1 MSEHTRGERI
11 CELFC
16 GAGGMGLGF
25 SKHFEI
31 ANAVD
36 IRREAIRTYGAN
48 HPETDT
54 HQTDVRDLSG
64 SLLDYEG
71 ITGVIGGPP
80 CQSWSR
86 RNIRQTPDD
95 PRASLVGEYMRIVDE
110 VRPRWFVLENVTTV
124 PKDLKQS
131 VSRHARDLG
140 YTVQSACLN
149 ASEYGAAQTRR
160 RWVVIGARDRSIGL
174 ITPQPHRTVRQAF
187 ATISDNWGIMR
198 SSPETTERLTSAT
211 HDEWSPM
218 NGKYRNMIRLRW
230 DEPAPTVCNPK
241 KVYMVHPG
249 ECRNI
254 SLAEAAALQG
264 FPPGYIWQGS
274 DSAIAQMIA
283 NAMPAEMAAA
293 IAGAVVSP

>member
-1 MSEHTRGERI
+1 MTDTI

-25 SKHFEI
+25 SHKFEI
-31 ANAVD
+31 IEAVD
-36 IRREAIRTYGAN
+36 ILSDAVRTYAAN

-54 HQTDVRDLSG
+54 RRRDVRDLTG
-64 SLLDYEG
+64 TLLDYDG

-86 RNIRQTPDD
+86 RNIRQDPND
-95 PRASLVGEYMRIVDE
+95 PRSSLLDEYMRVVSEI
-110 VRPRWFVLENVTTV
+110 RPRWFVLENVVTV
-124 PKDLKQS
+124 PKDTKLNVSKQ
-131 VSRHARDLG
+131 AQELG
-140 YTVQSACLN
+140 YTVRATILN
-149 ASEYGAAQTRR
+149 AADHGAAQTRR
-160 RWVVIGARDRSIGL
+160 RWVVIGSRDRKIGDVRRC
-174 ITPQPHRTVRQAF
+174 QHRTVREAF
-187 ATISDNWGIMR
+187 AGLRDNWGMMQ
-198 SSPETTERLTSAT
+198 SSPGTVQRLAAAPTEDWAA
-211 HDEWSPM
+211 M
-218 NGKYRNMIRLRW
+218 NGHYRNMIRLRW

-264 FPPGYIWQGS
+264 FPPEYIWHGS
-274 DSAIAQMIA
+274 DTAIAQMIA

-293 IAGAVVSP
+293 VAGALS